1 MLAKSKLNSIENV
14 MSQAFIDL
22 EISHEEFKTIVGEKQ
37 KYDKMKEN
45 IRNIKDGDE
54 FSENE

>member
-54 FSENE
+54 FSGNE